1 MIIVKF
7 NKIKYNKL
15 KQKLIY
21 KDWNKQ
27 TNRKQKTQEKAWET
41 ETHSPQDP

>member
-1 MIIVKF
+1 MIKVKI

-21 KDWNKQ
+21 RYWTKQ
-27 TNRKQKTQEKAWET
+27 TNRKQKT
-41 ETHSPQDP
+41 